1 MARNLHLMAAVAAAA
16 MLLPLGPALAE
27 VPCAERGE
35 IVKKLS
41 DEYKEKAQAVGVINP
56 NAVVE
61 VFVSEN
67 GTWTIIAT
75 GTDGKSCVLSAGE
88 GWESTQ
94 IAALPDA

>member
-1 MARNLHLMAAVAAAA
+1 MARILRLIAAAA
-16 MLLPLGPALAE
+16 VSVMLLPLASASAG

-56 NAVVE
+56 EAVVE
-61 VFVSEN
+61 IFVSEN
-67 GTWTIIAT
+67 GTWTILAT

-88 GWESTQ
+88 GFDGNLM
-94 IAALPDA
+94 AALPDA